1 MPLGAAFAL
10 MPPDRRLTH
19 LPDSR
24 EMCMAGLW
32 WSIRDCECHWFS
44 LGSEGGYGRLG
55 APDDSVVPRTTGVEE
70 GKSKPSNTLC
80 PEPKSTA
87 GATSRL

>member
-1 MPLGAAFAL
+1 M
-10 MPPDRRLTH
+10 
-19 LPDSR
+19 PDSC
-24 EMCMAGLW
+24 EMCMTGLW

-44 LGSEGGYGRLG
+44 LGSGCGYGRLG
-55 APDDSVVPRTTGVEE
+55 APDVSVVPRTTGVEE

-87 GATSRL
+87 GATSRLATRVPY